1 MDKQL
6 LDEVIACL
14 PEGRTFFH
22 YHRDRYVLLLL
33 GQLARAG
40 RIATVADLRRTPF
53 AHWLQKGFVKRWLAA
68 QGRADLPVEHL
79 LQHWPTDVPHDV
91 YLLSL
96 GRWGRDRRDTW
107 RQTSRP
113 GWNLVLH
120 LNLPLVHRRQLDRA
134 GAADLD
140 RLQWRCHPRDG
151 HRLTLAWAR
160 IDLDFASGEAL
171 VEEVQSDWIRRM
183 AQLQA
188 RALRHQGR
196 GDARLVWQGME
207 LDTAAALDYAA
218 GVVTQEKHWQEAMLA
233 ATLWFLWQELGIGRV
248 FYHRYETSLLLK
260 HFDAEWSPPRS
271 LYTDLPERFGF
282 RLVDEGPG
290 FIEADRQVRALR
302 RRARDWRWYQWA
314 DSGPGAAVPAIAAH

>member
-1 MDKQL
+1 MDKHL

-33 GQLARAG
+33 EQLARSGA
-40 RIATVADLRRTPF
+40 IHTLADLRRTPF
-53 AHWLQKGFVKRWLAA
+53 AHWLQKDFVKRWLAL
-68 QGRADLPVEHL
+68 QGRADLPVADL
-79 LQHWPTDVPHDV
+79 LQHWPADLPHQT

-96 GRWGRDRRDTW
+96 GRWGQDRRNTW

-120 LNLPLVHRRQLDRA
+120 LNLPLAHRRTLGRA
-134 GAADLD
+134 GADHID
-140 RLQWRCHPRDG
+140 QLQWREHPRDG

-171 VEEVQSDWIRRM
+171 VEEVQSDWIRRVARLRAF
-183 AQLQA
+183 AQRQQA
-188 RALRHQGR
+188 RGEPRLRWG
-196 GDARLVWQGME
+196 GVE
-207 LDTAAALDYAA
+207 LKTGVVLDYAA
-218 GVVTQEKHWQEAMLA
+218 EVAAQEKLWQEAMLA
-233 ATLWFLWQELGIGRV
+233 ATLWFLWHELGISRV

-260 HFDAEWSPPRS
+260 HFDAEWAPPRS

-282 RLVDEGPG
+282 RLVGDGPG

-302 RRARDWRWYQWA
+302 RRASDWRWYHWA
-314 DSGPGAAVPAIAAH
+314 A